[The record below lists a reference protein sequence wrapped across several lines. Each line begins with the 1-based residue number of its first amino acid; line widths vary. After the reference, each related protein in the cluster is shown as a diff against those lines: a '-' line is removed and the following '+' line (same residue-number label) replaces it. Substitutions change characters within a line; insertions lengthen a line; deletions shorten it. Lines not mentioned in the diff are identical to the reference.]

1 MKLTNEMQYIW
12 DFFRFRGLTRF
23 GVAGLMGNLYG
34 ESSIKPNVL
43 ERLCINRYKEQIGK
57 IYTDES
63 YTKAVDDG
71 SISRVEF
78 LNPLGKSYGYG
89 LAQWTTAGRKAGL
102 YDRCKAQN
110 VSISDLRTQC
120 EYLYHEL
127 ETSFKST
134 LNVLTSAQDIN
145 TASDYVL
152 LHFEMP
158 AHAELAINL
167 RRRYSTEVFNLLG
180 QEEKMVIIGSAR
192 IDENGNAHGGKPGD
206 QNGKEVS
213 IQEYY
218 THSKGWRVIRAKSD
232 AVREGIAQDM
242 EWACAN
248 DNIGYDQYQRDTLYY
263 AVKPLNFD
271 ISKLDKAV
279 ETDCS
284 ALVRVCVNYAGISV
298 GDFYTASELS
308 TLIATGAFEEV
319 DVALPGGLKRG
330 DILVTKTK
338 GHTVVALT
346 NGDGTVTKPSVPESP
361 TFGRYTIGWHEDN
374 NGWWYADTE
383 NTYLTNT
390 WELINHHWYY
400 FGDNGYML
408 VGWQNIEGKTYYLQ
422 ESTDEG
428 YQGALWKSD
437 GSGAQSRWYV

>member
-1 MKLTNEMQYIW
+1 
-12 DFFRFRGLTRF
+12 
-23 GVAGLMGNLYG
+23 
-34 ESSIKPNVL
+34 
-43 ERLCINRYKEQIGK
+43 
-57 IYTDES
+57 
-63 YTKAVDDG
+63 
-71 SISRVEF
+71 
-78 LNPLGKSYGYG
+78 
-89 LAQWTTAGRKAGL
+89 
-102 YDRCKAQN
+102 
-110 VSISDLRTQC
+110 
-120 EYLYHEL
+120 
-127 ETSFKST
+127 
-134 LNVLTSAQDIN
+134 
-145 TASDYVL
+145 
-152 LHFEMP
+152 
-158 AHAELAINL
+158 
-167 RRRYSTEVFNLLG
+167 
-180 QEEKMVIIGSAR
+180 MVIIGSAR
-192 IDENGNAHGGKPGD
+192 IDENGNSHGGKPGD
-206 QNGKEVS
+206 QTGTEVS

-218 THSKGWRVIRAKSD
+218 NHSKGWVVLRAKD
-232 AVREGIAQDM
+232 DFAREAIARDM

-308 TLIATGAFEEV
+308 TLMATGAFEEV
-319 DVALPGGLKRG
+319 NVALPGGLKRG

-400 FGDNGYML
+400 FGDDGYML
-408 VGWQNIEGKTYYLQ
+408 TGWQMIEGKMYYLQ